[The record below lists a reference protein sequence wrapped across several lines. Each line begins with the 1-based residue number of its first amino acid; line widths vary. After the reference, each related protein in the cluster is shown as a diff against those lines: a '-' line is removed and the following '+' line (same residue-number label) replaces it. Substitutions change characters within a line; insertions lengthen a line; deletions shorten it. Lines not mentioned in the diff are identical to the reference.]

1 MTKEEFFSNP
11 FRGKINDLNREMYS
25 RFNLP
30 PEERRSL
37 SQIRSEL
44 IDLEKKEIEYKKEFG
59 RKVAENTTRRI
70 KEPQVEGCET
80 MGIPFSQAMESEK
93 FRTISEMLFSKRALE
108 EKCLVSNEDFS
119 SEVNAEVTKELLRFN
134 KKADELLSG
143 TSFSG
148 LKEHVEGVKKAVK
161 AKQHEAGFGQHEQ
174 TSNLQ
179 VACKARCSCG
189 PVQVALGPTI
199 NLEKG
204 VPFSR
209 SNINLGL
216 DIHFNQSNSNQK
228 SGVEVS
234 LSATEGAIEMGVE
247 SNFSSAGIEYGYT
260 AQVHGFSNF
269 SAGLSVRSK
278 SFASLCYPMTAVN
291 NGQLFCG
298 RTIKHSGLGT
308 NVQFG
313 VLPVEKLR
321 NFGNSSVNENRF
333 DSGFPSFN
341 EQNRVDCK
349 AKEDAHL
356 VFKQDGSEIAFPL
369 AEVQQESNE
378 QEDLNFEKKEVP
390 NFVKA
395 RNSRQAS
402 QIAIS
407 TPPPQPP
414 QRPRPYVHGS
424 STFIEWLLLAVG
436 TVLGFGFLVYIWE
449 LFCKPDDKNK
459 DL

>member
-1 MTKEEFFSNP
+1 MPKEESFSNP
-11 FRGKINDLNREMYS
+11 FRGKINDLNREIYS

-37 SQIRSEL
+37 NQIRSEL

-59 RKVAENTTRRI
+59 RKVAESTTRRI
-70 KEPQVEGCET
+70 KAPQIEGCES
-80 MGIPFSQAMESEK
+80 MGIPFSQAMESEH
-93 FRTISEMLFSKRALE
+93 FRAIVDMLFSKRFLE

-119 SEVNAEVTKELLRFN
+119 SEVNDEVAEQLLRFT
-134 KKADELLSG
+134 KSADELLSG

-148 LKEHVEGVKKAVK
+148 LKEHVDGVKKAVK

-174 TSNLQ
+174 TSNLK
-179 VACKARCSCG
+179 ASCKARCSCG

-209 SNINLGL
+209 SNINLSL
-216 DIHFNQSNSNQK
+216 DINFNQSNSNQK

-234 LSATEGAIEMGVE
+234 LSASEGNIEMGVE
-247 SNFSSAGIEYGYT
+247 SNFSSAGMEYGYT

-278 SFASLCYPMTAVN
+278 SIASLSYPVTAVN

-298 RTIKHSGLGT
+298 GSLKHNGLGT
-308 NVQFG
+308 NVRFG
-313 VLPVEKLR
+313 VLPVEKLK

-333 DSGFPSFN
+333 DSDFSNFK

-395 RNSRQAS
+395 RNSRKTS
-402 QIAIS
+402 QIAMS

-414 QRPRPYVHGS
+414 QRPYVHGS

-436 TVLGFGFLVYIWE
+436 AMIGFGFLFYIWE